1 MNLLASADLATKT
14 RTYMELNLQPL
25 APFCSVTKVSFNEG
39 DKVISY
45 LIQLPSL
52 EIVRHDVAFEKI
64 SEFTPE
70 GKTACSWT
78 HLFKPRSKHDN
89 PERDLKLNAENL
101 FMTLA
106 DPQNEPSVETVRLI
120 QFLALMLER
129 KKVLRPKGLNP
140 EKSKNL
146 YEHAKTKQLFE
157 VPVGELSSEFF
168 IAVQQQLSVLVGEGK
183 PKEVVAQAAPAEPI
197 IS

>member
-1 MNLLASADLATKT
+1 
-14 RTYMELNLQPL
+14 MELNLQPL
-25 APFCSVTKVSFNEG
+25 SPFCAVTKNPFNEG
-39 DKVISY
+39 DKVVSY

-52 EIVRHDVAFEKI
+52 EIVRHDVLLEKNP
-64 SEFTPE
+64 EFTPE

-78 HLFKPRSKHDN
+78 HLFKPRSKDN
-89 PERDLKLNAENL
+89 SERDLKMNAENL

-140 EKSKNL
+140 EKSKNV

-157 VPVGELSSEFF
+157 VPVGELSAEFF
-168 IAVQQQLSVLVGEGK
+168 VAVQQQLTVLVGEGK
-183 PKEVVAQAAPAEPI
+183 PKDEVPSAASAE
-197 IS
+197 SVTTK

>member
-1 MNLLASADLATKT
+1 
-14 RTYMELNLQPL
+14 
-25 APFCSVTKVSFNEG
+25 
-39 DKVISY
+39 
-45 LIQLPSL
+45 
-52 EIVRHDVAFEKI
+52 
-64 SEFTPE
+64 
-70 GKTACSWT
+70 
-78 HLFKPRSKHDN
+78 
-89 PERDLKLNAENL
+89 
-101 FMTLA
+101 MTLA

-140 EKSKNL
+140 EKSKNV

-183 PKEVVAQAAPAEPI
+183 PKEVVAEAAPAEPI